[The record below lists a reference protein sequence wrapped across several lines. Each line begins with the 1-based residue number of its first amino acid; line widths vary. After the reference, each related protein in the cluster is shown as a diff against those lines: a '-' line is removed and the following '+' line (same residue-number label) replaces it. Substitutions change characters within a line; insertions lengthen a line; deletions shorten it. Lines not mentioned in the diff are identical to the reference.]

1 MASRNR
7 YDMDEILES
16 PFDFDQFKRI
26 LGYTNPY
33 RKRLVATLV
42 VTIAASALSLLN
54 PIIMML
60 ALNEAIPQGNVTYL
74 VILASIF
81 TVMII
86 AGAIAASWRMRAIT
100 YIGQD
105 IIHDI
110 RLDMYKHLQFLPF
123 DYFDSR
129 PHGKILT
136 RVVNYVN
143 TVSDLLSN
151 VLVSSIVEIFSLII
165 ILVYMMI
172 VDVQLTLYAVAGLP
186 FLFLGIMLL
195 KKSQRAAQ
203 QYFNMKSSN
212 LNAYSQESVQGMK
225 ITQLFAREQVN
236 REIYHGLGAQFRE
249 SWLKTTFLQ
258 FLLTPLV
265 VTISNA
271 TIAVLFAGS
280 ALWIRN
286 ANGDPLP
293 VGTIIAFVSYMG
305 YFWQPI
311 TNLANYYN
319 QLLNGASY
327 IERII
332 EFLDEPLVIEDEA
345 DAYDLPPV
353 QGKVSF
359 ENVTFSYDTSKII
372 LKDLSFQVEAGETI
386 ALVGPTGAGKSTVV
400 NLISRFYDLDSGS
413 IKLDGHD
420 IREVTLDSLR
430 QQMGIMLQDPFL
442 FPDTIMENIRYGRLD
457 ASDEECIAAAKA
469 VHAHE
474 FIMRQPR
481 GYETAIQEQGT
492 GVSAGERQL
501 ISFARVLLSNPALLI
516 LDEATS
522 SIDTKT
528 EKALQQGMD
537 ELLKGRTSFV
547 IAHRLSTIREADQ
560 IFYIANQGIAEAGT
574 HNELM
579 LQRGFYASLYK
590 HQIEEMKLANS

>member
-1 MASRNR
+1 MARNR
-7 YDMDEILES
+7 YDMDEILDS
-16 PFDFDQFKRI
+16 PFNMDQFKRI
-26 LGYTNPY
+26 LSYTNPY
-33 RKRLVATLV
+33 RQRLLKTLFI
-42 VTIAASALSLLN
+42 TIAASALSLLN
-54 PIIMML
+54 PMVMML
-60 ALNEAIPQGNVTYL
+60 ALNEAIPQSNITYL
-74 VILASIF
+74 VGLAVVF
-81 TVMII
+81 TVMITIGSI
-86 AGAIAASWRMRAIT
+86 ASSWRMRSIT

-110 RLDMYKHLQFLPF
+110 RLDMYEHLQKLPF

-165 ILVYMMI
+165 IVVYMLI
-172 VDVQLTLYAVAGLP
+172 IDAHLTLYAIAGLP
-186 FLFLGIMLL
+186 FLFLGILLL
-195 KKSQRAAQ
+195 KKSQRRAQ

-225 ITQLFAREQVN
+225 ITQLFSREEVN
-236 REIYHGLGAQFRE
+236 REIYTGLGAQYRQ
-249 SWLKTTFLQ
+249 SWLKSSFLQ

-265 VTISNA
+265 ITISNG
-271 TIAVLFAGS
+271 TIAVLFAGA
-280 ALWIRN
+280 ALWIRQ
-286 ANGDPLP
+286 ANGEPLE
-293 VGTIIAFVSYMG
+293 VGTIVAFVSYMG
-305 YFWQPI
+305 YFWLPI

-332 EFLDEPLVIEDEA
+332 EFLDEPLVIEDET
-345 DAYDLPPV
+345 DAEPLPPV
-353 QGKVSF
+353 QGGVTF
-359 ENVTFSYDTSKII
+359 DDVTFSYDESKVI
-372 LKDLSFQVEAGETI
+372 LQDLSFDVASGETI

-400 NLISRFYDLDSGS
+400 NLISRFYNLDSGR
-413 IKLDGHD
+413 ILIDGND
-420 IREVTLDSLR
+420 IRHVTLNSLR

-457 ASDEECIAAAKA
+457 ATDEECIEAAKA

-481 GYETAIQEQGT
+481 GYQTEIQEQGT
-492 GVSAGERQL
+492 GVSSGERQL
-501 ISFARVLLSNPALLI
+501 ISFARVMLSDPALLI

-528 EKALQQGMD
+528 EKALQQGMS

-574 HNELM
+574 HDELM
-579 LQRGFYASLYK
+579 LHRGFYASLYR
-590 HQIEEMKLANS
+590 HQIEEMQLANS

>member
-7 YDMDEILES
+7 YDMDEILDS
-16 PFDFDQFKRI
+16 PFNFDQFKRI
-26 LGYTNPY
+26 LAYTNPY
-33 RKRLVATLV
+33 RKKLLLTLI
-42 VTIAASALSLLN
+42 VTVLAAALNLLN
-54 PIIMML
+54 PMVMML
-60 ALNEAIPQGNVTYL
+60 ALNEAIPSGNIPYL
-74 VILASIF
+74 IGLAVVF
-81 TVMII
+81 TVII
-86 AGAIAASWRMRAIT
+86 IVGAIAASWRMRSIT

-110 RLDMYKHLQFLPF
+110 RYDMYEHMQRLPF

-151 VLVSSIVEIFSLII
+151 ALVSSIVEVFSLLII
-165 ILVYMMI
+165 VVYMLI
-172 VDVQLTLYAVAGLP
+172 VDAHLTLYAIAGLP
-186 FLFLGIMLL
+186 FLLAGILLL
-195 KKSQRAAQ
+195 KNAQRRAQ
-203 QYFNMKSSN
+203 QIYNMKSSN
-212 LNAYSQESVQGMK
+212 LNAYSQESIQGMK
-225 ITQLFAREQVN
+225 ITQLFSREAVN
-236 REIYHGLGAQFRE
+236 REIYHGLGAQFRHR
-249 SWLKTTFLQ
+249 WLRSTSLQ
-258 FLLTPLV
+258 FLLTPMV
-265 VTISNA
+265 MIISNA
-271 TIAVLFAGS
+271 TIAILYAGA
-280 ALWIRN
+280 ALWLRQ
-286 ANGDPLP
+286 ANGEPLE

-332 EFLDEPLVIEDEA
+332 EFLDEPLVIEDEP
-345 DAYDLPPV
+345 DAIELPAV
-353 QGKVSF
+353 QGHVHF
-359 ENVTFSYDTSKII
+359 DAVTFSYDSSKII
-372 LKDLSFQVEAGETI
+372 LEDLSFEAEAGQTI

-400 NLISRFYDLDSGS
+400 NLISRFYNLDSGR
-413 IKLDGHD
+413 ILIDGYD
-420 IREVTLDSLR
+420 IRHVTLDSLR
-430 QQMGIMLQDPFL
+430 RQMGIMLQDPFL

-457 ASDEECIAAAKA
+457 ATDEECIAAAKA

-481 GYETAIQEQGT
+481 GYKTEIQEQGT

-501 ISFARVLLSNPALLI
+501 ISFARVMLSDPALLI

-528 EKALQQGMD
+528 EKALQKGMD

-547 IAHRLSTIREADQ
+547 IAHRLSTIREADR
-560 IFYIANQGIAEAGT
+560 IFYIADRGIAEAGT
-574 HNELM
+574 HDELM
-579 LQRGFYASLYK
+579 LAGGRYASLYK
-590 HQIEEMKLANS
+590 HQIEEMRLANS

>member
-590 HQIEEMKLANS
+590 HQIEEMKQANN